1 MRRVGRPRSEG
12 RRARMAAVALLT
24 VEGERTSA
32 IKETLDLSEREV
44 VRLRGLAAR
53 DGLLSQRVELGPG
66 WTRAHEVAAKELL
79 RRSDPQLRELLRKAE
94 RAGLIVA
101 PLSIRVFPT
110 VRADWQ
116 IRLTEF
122 GRACAGH
129 IRRLIGSAQSVGY
142 TWGESLY
149 SVCRGVEGLSQTGGQ
164 TRRRVRMFPVCGE
177 PFGSR
182 SIHSASMIASRF
194 AEAIN
199 GTAESV
205 PSLASMPLMV
215 PLDFRDTKPERK
227 KGDPEWLSEVGVV
240 KKLAGLVD
248 AQFDIFGRRLRA
260 SGSGRQ
266 RQRAWVDRVSMIVTS
281 VGQEN
286 LPFGRI
292 QDDVLK
298 PWGLARERVRSIA
311 AAEIAGLLLPRP
323 DDELNALDRQL
334 LARIEDHWLGIP
346 RQALFECAA
355 RARLQQASSPR
366 SAGVVVVAAG
376 ISIASGVFEC
386 MRPRH
391 GGLVSHLVCDSDL
404 DVRLRELIGAELR
417 GHTLP

>member
-1 MRRVGRPRSEG
+1 
-12 RRARMAAVALLT
+12 MAAVALLT
-24 VEGERTSA
+24 VEGAKTSE

-44 VRLRGLAAR
+44 ARLRDLAGR
-53 DGLLSQRVELGPG
+53 ERLLSQRVELGPG

-79 RRSDPQLRELLRKAE
+79 RRSDPRLRELLGRAD

-110 VRADWQ
+110 VGADWQ
-116 IRLTEF
+116 MRLTEF

-129 IRRLIGSAQSVGY
+129 VRRLIQSTQSVGF

-149 SVCRGVEGLSQTGGQ
+149 SVCRGVEGLPQADGQ
-164 TRRRVRMFPVCGE
+164 KRRIVRMFPVCGE
-177 PFGSR
+177 PFGGR
-182 SIHSASMIASRF
+182 NIHSASMIASRF

-199 GTAESV
+199 GPGESV

-215 PLDFRDTKPERK
+215 PLDFRDAKPERSK
-227 KGDPEWLSEVGVV
+227 RDPEWLSEVEVV

-260 SGSGRQ
+260 SGSSLSG

-323 DDELNALDRQL
+323 DDELSAVDRQL

-346 RQALFECAA
+346 RKALLECAA
-355 RARLQQASSPR
+355 RARRKTPSSR

-376 ISIASGVFEC
+376 KSKASGVLEC
-386 MRPRH
+386 MRPRQ

-404 DVRLRELIGAELR
+404 DVRLRELIGRELR
-417 GHTLP
+417 GRSLQ